1 MIGEKMSDKEKEIY
15 NALKTVIDPE
25 LTVNLVDLGF
35 IYDIQVEDRTAI
47 IKMTLTIMGCPL
59 TELLNKEITTAVT
72 FGPQIEKCK
81 INLVWYPQWTPDK
94 MSRAARLILGIH

>member
-1 MIGEKMSDKEKEIY
+1 
-15 NALKTVIDPE
+15 
-25 LTVNLVDLGF
+25 
-35 IYDIQVEDRTAI
+35 
-47 IKMTLTIMGCPL
+47 MTLTIMGCPL

-72 FGPQIEKCK
+72 SVSQIEKCK